1 MGFRLA
7 VGVCV
12 FLVMWLPEISGATQT
27 MSLPEDIFYSQ
38 CDPQWGSDPLG
49 SSGQC
54 DTICA
59 IGVLVTCGSMLLS
72 WVAEEA
78 SPNPGELNQW
88 LAANGG
94 YVGCNLAWSVVA
106 AYDGQGSGLEWQGAS
121 PLTFDDWA
129 ALDAELDAPERMP
142 VVMVLGGAHWVVVY
156 ERKGPSGNPGSYRV
170 LDPGQASFSTNRS
183 LADFPPVGGQVIFG
197 LSVYSGA
204 FPTPQV
210 VFADGF
216 ESGTTGAWA
225 VAVP

>member
-1 MGFRLA
+1 MGFRLV

-12 FLVMWLPEISGATQT
+12 FLVVWLPVFSGAAQS
-27 MSLPEDIFYSQ
+27 MSLPEDIFYWQ

-78 SPNPGELNQW
+78 SPNPGELSQW

-94 YVGCNLAWSVVA
+94 YVGCSLLWTAVA
-106 AYDGQGSGLEWQGAS
+106 AYDGQGSGLEWQGATN
-121 PLTFDDWA
+121 LTFDDWA
-129 ALDAELDAPERMP
+129 ALDAELDAPGRMP
-142 VVMVLGGAHWVVVY
+142 VVKVLGGAHWVVVY
-156 ERKGPSGNPGSYRV
+156 ERKGPSGDFGSYRV
-170 LDPGQASFSTNRS
+170 LDPGQTSFSADRS

-197 LSVYSGA
+197 ISVYSGA

-216 ESGTTGAWA
+216 ESGSTGKWA